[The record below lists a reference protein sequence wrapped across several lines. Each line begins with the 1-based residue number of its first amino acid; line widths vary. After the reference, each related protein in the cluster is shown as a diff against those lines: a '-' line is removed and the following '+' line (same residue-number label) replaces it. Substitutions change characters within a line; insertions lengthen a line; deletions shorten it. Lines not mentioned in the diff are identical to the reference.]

1 MGEPDTKS
9 GTRLPRAITFCA
21 ALYSLGVPP
30 ELLAL
35 ESLTKEDR
43 HFLDS
48 AYPHF
53 HDDVVAAG
61 HYANEEAMRRLL
73 GDEAWKAAST
83 YVSDVDREHKGLTTL
98 IGDRVEAENNDE
110 RTKQLAV
117 WAAETRRF
125 LG

>member
-1 MGEPDTKS
+1 MRPG
-9 GTRLPRAITFCA
+9 
-21 ALYSLGVPP
+21 LG

-35 ESLTKEDR
+35 ESLTKEDM

-53 HDDVVAAG
+53 LDDIAAAG

-98 IGDRVEAENNDE
+98 IGDRVEAGNDGK
-110 RTKQLAV
+110 RTTQLAV
-117 WAAETRRF
+117 WDAETRRF